1 LLILAITEIVTAGF
15 GLASAAHEDGPHVLD
30 EWVDAMRQGTVSVAV
45 LVYRGGD
52 GTVSTPLYQL
62 KAEFFKTLGH
72 PARIRVLEL
81 LSEREHAVAEMLPE
95 VGIEPAHLSQQLAVL
110 RRANLVVT
118 RKEGSTVYYSLTSP
132 NVAELLRVAR
142 TILSGVLAGQAE
154 LLADL
159 QAAQA
164 EGRQPS

>member
-1 LLILAITEIVTAGF
+1 
-15 GLASAAHEDGPHVLD
+15 
-30 EWVDAMRQGTVSVAV
+30 M
-45 LVYRGGD
+45 
-52 GTVSTPLYQL
+52 STPLYQL

-132 NVAELLRVAR
+132 YITELLRVAR

-159 QAAQA
+159 QAARTQ
-164 EGRQPS
+164 GGPPS

>member
-1 LLILAITEIVTAGF
+1 
-15 GLASAAHEDGPHVLD
+15 
-30 EWVDAMRQGTVSVAV
+30 M
-45 LVYRGGD
+45 
-52 GTVSTPLYQL
+52 STPLYQL

-95 VGIEPAHLSQQLAVL
+95 VGIEAAHLSQQLAVL
-110 RRANLVVT
+110 RRASLVKT

-132 NVAELLRVAR
+132 HLAELLQVAR

-159 QAAQA
+159 QAAQG
-164 EGRQPS
+164 EGKRPS

>member
-1 LLILAITEIVTAGF
+1 MYRRPAG
-15 GLASAAHEDGPHVLD
+15 A
-30 EWVDAMRQGTVSVAV
+30 AV
-45 LVYRGGD
+45 LLRRRGD
-52 GTVSTPLYQL
+52 GLVSTPLYQL

-81 LSEREHAVAEMLPE
+81 LSEREYAVAEMLPE

-110 RRANLVVT
+110 RRANLVIT
-118 RKEGSTVYYSLTSP
+118 RKEGSTVYYSMTNP
-132 NVAELLRVAR
+132 HIAELLRVAR

-159 QAAQA
+159 QAAQGEA
-164 EGRQPS
+164 KPPS